1 MNHALSRC
9 VDDYEVAGLLGRG
22 GMGEVHVARTGAG
35 RFVAI
40 KRVHESLI
48 SNRAVCDR
56 LAGEARLLRLIDHP
70 NVVGVLDS
78 GIDHDGRPFLV
89 MTRAYG
95 TPLDVSIVMDAPMS
109 RERIMS
115 VASQLL
121 DGIIAIHDA
130 GVIHADL
137 KSANI
142 MVDEID
148 RVTII
153 DFGLARA
160 VTTTPT
166 ATTHFDGTPAYLAP
180 EVMAGHGHSIASDI
194 FATAAILY
202 EMLTGSTPLSCH
214 LAAEVLFTL
223 RLNEPVEPP
232 SIRAPSRAITAA
244 LDDVLVCALDRNPQA
259 RFASMRT
266 FANAFAE
273 ALAAWDP
280 PPVTAADPA
289 QPEIDQPTLVRASA
303 DEVIIAESLRAASA
317 QIAGRD
323 VAGAIAVLEAALDQL
338 ASRQSRGTPP
348 MAWRIETVLA
358 ALLHSLGKRER
369 AQRFARLAYQHA
381 AKAECP
387 IARART
393 TAVLEQLSYGRSR
406 TARGSAELTRPAS
419 TAAESRSD
427 DGTVAATDEESYS
440 APHRSMPNS
449 TP

>member
-1 MNHALSRC
+1 
-9 VDDYEVAGLLGRG
+9 VDEYEVAGLLGRG
-22 GMGEVHVARTGAG
+22 GMGEVHVARTSAG

-40 KRVHESLI
+40 KRVHDSLI

-56 LAGEARLLRLIDHP
+56 LADEARLLRLIDHP
-70 NVVGVLDS
+70 NVVSALDS
-78 GIDHDGRPFLV
+78 GIDDDGRPFLV

-109 RERIMS
+109 RERITS
-115 VASQLL
+115 IASQLL

-137 KSANI
+137 KSANV

-160 VTTTPT
+160 ATTTP
-166 ATTHFDGTPAYLAP
+166 APAAQFDGTPAYLAP
-180 EVMAGHGHSIASDI
+180 EVMAGHGNSIASDI
-194 FATAAILY
+194 FATAVILY
-202 EMLTGSTPLSCH
+202 EMLTGTTPLSCH
-214 LAAEVLFTL
+214 LAAEVLFAL

-232 SIRAPSRAITAA
+232 SVRAPSRAITAA
-244 LDDVLVCALDRNPQA
+244 LDDILVRALDRNPHA
-259 RFASMRT
+259 RFSSMRA
-266 FANAFAE
+266 FAHAFAE

-280 PPVTAADPA
+280 PPVTAAEPA
-289 QPEIDQPTLVRASA
+289 RPDIDQPTLVRASVA
-303 DEVIIAESLRAASA
+303 EGIIAESLRAASA
-317 QIAGRD
+317 LIAERD
-323 VAGAIAVLEAALDQL
+323 VAGAITVLDAALDRLGSTQP
-338 ASRQSRGTPP
+338 RGTPA

-358 ALLHSLGKRER
+358 ALLHSLGKRDR
-369 AQRFARLAYQHA
+369 AQRLARLAYQHA
-381 AKAECP
+381 VKADCP

-406 TARGSAELTRPAS
+406 TARGSAAP
-419 TAAESRSD
+419 D
-427 DGTVAATDEESYS
+427 DDHSE
-440 APHRSMPNS
+440 PHRSTPNS